1 MLSDAELF
9 IWVYDHFFQ
18 LVGAIVTGTLGIWMF
33 RMLWKDDRE
42 MQKEGDRFKFEQ
54 TLNLLWLPI
63 PLFFLFFFA
72 FFVWSLITH

>member
-9 IWVYDHFFQ
+9 IWVYDHFFR
-18 LVGAIVTGTLGIWMF
+18 LVGAIVTGTLAIWMF

-42 MQKEGDRFKFEQ
+42 MQKEGDRFKLEQ
-54 TLNLLWLPI
+54 TLNALWLPF
-63 PLFFLFFFA
+63 PLFFLFLFA

>member
-9 IWVYDHFFQ
+9 IWVYKHSFQ
-18 LVGAIVTGTLGIWMF
+18 LVGAIVTGTLAIWMF
-33 RMLWKDDRE
+33 RMIWVADRE

-54 TLNLLWLPI
+54 TLNALWLPI